1 MVCESPFS
9 RLFRKAL
16 IAFCM
21 IVCMGSAG
29 LGWSAPALAEV
40 LRIGRPLCHAV
51 SRTVVENDGTPSNFL
66 CSGEPEGYQK
76 GTLWLRAILPSGA
89 DERDDLSLIVHSS
102 RFDRLVVTF
111 SYADG
116 AVERQDVRSGDFG
129 THWRAGGQLAFRA
142 PHRDVPLTGVTM
154 RFDKVA
160 SAHLLRMRLVGRGEE
175 STQTTGLATS
185 IGAALVLL
193 LAGAI
198 YNGSLAV
205 AVRRQ
210 FSAWQAAWAACMIAW
225 GACWSQ
231 LHLFF
236 FPGMAGAIS
245 AQICTGLSCLAI
257 SLATLSAVTALE
269 DHCVSRWL
277 RRTAL
282 WLTGGVFALGIP
294 LSVMRSGPID
304 RLGALLGIL
313 VLANLVAVAFCIGQA
328 WRRGSSEARSFAGAW
343 AVPMIVLASTSFF
356 DADSMFWGGG
366 SQILVLFAAAWQT
379 LWLSVAA
386 SRSHA
391 RLRVERDMARQA
403 EAQAQELA
411 RRDALTGLPNRRGFI
426 ERVDTVIDA
435 SQGRGEVVAL
445 LLIDV
450 DWFKSINDVYG
461 HDAGDV
467 VLEAIARCIAPYES
481 PTCTVA
487 RLGGEE
493 FAVMVAG
500 LGGFELMRFADT
512 LRQQIGGCEHGD
524 VVGQRKVTVSI
535 GIAET
540 ARRADFRALYR
551 LADEALYEA
560 KRGGRDQVAIRLLD
574 SAEPSADD
582 LDQIALG
589 N

>member
-1 MVCESPFS
+1 MDCESPPL
-9 RLFRKAL
+9 RLFAKVLVLLCA
-16 IAFCM
+16 M
-21 IVCMGSAG
+21 MCMGWPGAG
-29 LGWSAPALAEV
+29 LAEV
-40 LRIGRPLCHAV
+40 LRIGRPLCHSVSAV
-51 SRTVVENDGTPSNFL
+51 VAGKDAVPARFKCEGD
-66 CSGEPEGYQK
+66 PEGYQK
-76 GTLWLRAILPSGA
+76 GTLWLRAALPSGR
-89 DERDDLSLIVHSS
+89 DGQDDLSLIVHSS
-102 RFDRLVVTF
+102 RFDRLLVTF

-116 AVERQDVRSGDFG
+116 AREQQDVRSGDFG

-160 SAHLLRMRLVGRGEE
+160 SADLLRMRLVGRGEE

-198 YNGSLAV
+198 YNASLAV

-236 FPGMAGAIS
+236 FPGMAGALS

-257 SLATLSAVTALE
+257 ALATLSAVTAL
-269 DHCVSRWL
+269 DAGSVSPWL

-282 WLTGGVFALGIP
+282 GLTAIVVALGVP
-294 LSVMRSGPID
+294 LSMMRSGPFAA
-304 RLGALLGIL
+304 LGAVLGIVL
-313 VLANLVAVAFCIGQA
+313 LANLVAVACCIAQA
-328 WRRGSSEARSFAGAW
+328 WRRGSPEARSFAGAW
-343 AVPMIVLASTSFF
+343 AVPMVVLASTEFF
-356 DADSMFWGGG
+356 DADRMFWGGG

-391 RLRVERDMARQA
+391 RLRIERDMARRA

-411 RRDALTGLPNRRGFI
+411 RRDALTGLPNRRGFMEKVGSVL
-426 ERVDTVIDA
+426 ERA
-435 SQGRGEVVAL
+435 RERGEVVAL

-467 VLEAIARCIAPYES
+467 VLAAIARRIAPHEDRN
-481 PTCTVA
+481 CTVA

-493 FAVMVAG
+493 FAVMIAG
-500 LGGFELMRFADT
+500 LEGYDLVRFGDA
-512 LRQQIGGCEHGD
+512 LRQQIAACDHGD
-524 VVGQRKVTVSI
+524 IVGHRKVTVSI
-535 GIAET
+535 GIAE
-540 ARRADFRALYR
+540 ALNGAEFRSLYR

-560 KRGGRDQVAIRLLD
+560 KRQGRDQVAIRLLD
-574 SAEPSADD
+574 EKAAME
-582 LDQIALG
+582 AL
-589 N
+589 